1 MFFNVYFNIKYFVNK
16 LNEIYFFF
24 LNLLGHNVTF
34 QSETGHLISIGSKT
48 TDFYVKYDTEL
59 KWVHSADFLRN

>member
-1 MFFNVYFNIKYFVNK
+1 MKYN
-16 LNEIYFFF
+16 FFF

-48 TDFYVKYDTEL
+48 TDFYVIYDTGLE
-59 KWVHSADFLRN
+59 WVHSADFLRN